1 MNGAPMKGWRPSA
14 LLVASLLLHGGA
26 VAAVGIAPYL
36 WPQALALV
44 VANHIVLA
52 AVGLWPRST
61 LLGSNWTRLPE
72 AAARRGAIAVTI
84 DDGPDP
90 DVTPQVLDI
99 LEQHG
104 AVATFFCI
112 AAQAQRHPELCRD
125 IARRGHAVENHS
137 LQHRHTFALRGLRA
151 LARDVDGAQAALS
164 ALAGSAPQF
173 FRAPAGLR
181 NPLLDPVL
189 QRRGLQLAAWTRRGF
204 DTRPVA
210 AATVLERLCRNLR
223 AGDILLLHDG
233 HAGRQPDGTPTIVA
247 VLPPLLAKI
256 RAAGLTPV
264 TLRAARDEQPTAP
277 VC

>member
-1 MNGAPMKGWRPSA
+1 MNGWRPSP
-14 LLVASLLLHGGA
+14 LLYASLMVHL
-26 VAAVGIAPYL
+26 AALVVVCIAPSY
-36 WPQALALV
+36 WPQALIV
-44 VANHIVLA
+44 VLSNHAVLA
-52 AVGLWPRST
+52 AIGLWPRSS
-61 LLGSNWTRLPE
+61 LLGSNWTRLPAA
-72 AAARRGAIAVTI
+72 AAARGEIAITI

-90 DVTPQVLDI
+90 EVTPQVLAI

-112 AAQAQRHPELCRD
+112 GALAQRHPDLCRE

-137 LQHRHTFALRGLRA
+137 LQHRHTFALRGVAALR
-151 LARDVDGAQAALS
+151 REIDGAQAALT
-164 ALAGSAPQF
+164 ALTGERPQF

-181 NPLLDPVL
+181 NPLLDPLL
-189 QRRGLQLAAWTRRGF
+189 QRSGLQSAAWTRRGF

-210 AATVLERLCRNLR
+210 AATVLRRLTHTLS

-247 VLPPLLAKI
+247 VLPALLAEI
-256 RAAGLTPV
+256 RSARLTPV
-264 TLRAARDEQPTAP
+264 TLRAAARTHQSVP

>member
-1 MNGAPMKGWRPSA
+1 MNRSKSTPLLQLSLALHMLAMAVIAFAPRYW
-14 LLVASLLLHGGA
+14 L
-26 VAAVGIAPYL
+26 
-36 WPQALALV
+36 QALALV

-52 AVGLWPRST
+52 AIGLWPRST
-61 LLGSNWTRLPE
+61 LLGSNWIRLPD
-72 AAARRGAIAVTI
+72 AAAQRGEIAITI

-90 DVTPQVLDI
+90 AVTPQVLDI
-99 LEQHG
+99 LERHG

-112 AAQAQRHPELCRD
+112 AQRAQQHPELCRD
-125 IARRGHAVENHS
+125 IAARGHAVENHS
-137 LQHRHTFALRGLRA
+137 LRHRHTFAMSGMRA
-151 LARDVDGAQAALS
+151 LLREIAGAQTVLTETTGVRP
-164 ALAGSAPQF
+164 LF

-181 NPLLDPVL
+181 NPLLDPIL
-189 QRRGLQLAAWTRRGF
+189 QRSGLQLAAWTRRGF

-210 AATVLERLCRNLR
+210 AATVLERLTRDLR

-264 TLRAARDEQPTAP
+264 TLRAARHTHQPAS
-277 VC
+277 V